1 MKSILDESILKEL
14 DHFNFRGN
22 EISMVMSKLY
32 NNKIKNSF
40 LSFLIENR
48 GKVMTIPIVFKEISR
63 LNA

>member
-22 EISMVMSKLY
+22 EISMVMKRLCD
-32 NNKIKNSF
+32 NKVKNSF

-48 GKVMTIPIVFKEISR
+48 GRVMTIPIIFKELNR
-63 LNA
+63 LDA

>member
-14 DHFNFRGN
+14 DHFNFIGN

>member
-22 EISMVMSKLY
+22 EISMVMKRLCD
-32 NNKIKNSF
+32 NKVKNSF

-48 GKVMTIPIVFKEISR
+48 GRVMDIPIIFKELTR
-63 LNA
+63 LDA

>member
-22 EISMVMSKLY
+22 EISMIMNKLY
-32 NNKIKNSF
+32 NNKLKNSF

-48 GKVMTIPIVFKEISR
+48 GKVITIPIIFKK
-63 LNA
+63 LKNLDA